1 MSGLLARADHGVPLR
16 FVSRLP
22 LAQARPRVRRVVP
35 AWSSAGENLLIEGEY
50 LGGSDLRVDFGPAST
65 WAVPLDDHTAFCIV
79 PVNAVGPVSVT
90 RSGLRSNSVPFGSG
104 CSDDPT
110 RVLRVD
116 PANGLSGVFRDTPV
130 LMRLSG
136 PADELSLNSDTCR
149 IEDCCGPVPGRARL
163 SPDGFVVIWRGDR
176 LLEPGLEH
184 FVTLWGARDRRGR
197 EITRHDSTFVACTL
211 VRAELSG

>member
-1 MSGLLARADHGVPLR
+1 VSGLLARADHAAPLHV
-16 FVSRLP
+16 VSRSP
-22 LAQARPRVRRVVP
+22 FTGTRPQILRVVP
-35 AWSSAGENLLIEGEY
+35 AWSSAGENLLIEGEG
-50 LGGSDLRVDFGPAST
+50 LAGSDLRVHFGLVST
-65 WAVPLDDHTAFCIV
+65 WAVPLDDRTAFCIV
-79 PVNAVGPVSVT
+79 PPNAAGPVSVT

-104 CSDDPT
+104 CGDDPT

-116 PANGLSGVFRDTPV
+116 PTNGLSGVFRDTPV
-130 LMRLSG
+130 LMRLSR

-163 SPDGFVVIWRGDR
+163 SPDGCVVIWRGDR

-211 VRAELSG
+211 VRAELTG